1 VKALGHVLHYQHGVP
16 VRKAPAVIE
25 EMTGVRLTQSALT
38 QDALKQT
45 AGPLGTAYRQLR
57 ETIGKA
63 DVVHTDDT
71 GWRVGG
77 QTAFQMVFATQTET
91 VYQIRERHRNE
102 EVREVISTEICGE
115 FGQNLKQLLR
125 QALRLIEERA
135 LLPPAEYQQQVG
147 ELDAQLTHHL
157 RNRILRDD
165 DNQRLL
171 NGVGTQQ
178 DRRNLLRF
186 LNDPRI
192 EPTNNRAERALRPA
206 VIARKV
212 SPCSKNERGARAVE
226 AFVSVLETVR
236 KTCATRISDAL
247 CTLLAGT
254 QAAAPT

>member
-1 VKALGHVLHYQHGVP
+1 VRRCRRCGKAVRGQHLEVAEDQQGATAHRLGPRVKALRHVLHYQHGVP

-102 EVREVISTEICGE
+102 EVREVISTEFAGVMVCDRGRSYDAEQLRGVAQQKCFAHLIRNAGEIADGKKGRAKE
-115 FGQNLKQLLR
+115 FGQNLIELLLLEIAEGATILISSHDIAEIETIASHIGISIAPPNPVFR
-125 QALRLIEERA
+125 GGSLTRLTRNV
-135 LLPPAEYQQQVG
+135 L
-147 ELDAQLTHHL
+147 AQDTSG
-157 RNRILRDD
+157 R
-165 DNQRLL
+165 
-171 NGVGTQQ
+171 
-178 DRRNLLRF
+178 
-186 LNDPRI
+186 
-192 EPTNNRAERALRPA
+192 
-206 VIARKV
+206 
-212 SPCSKNERGARAVE
+212 
-226 AFVSVLETVR
+226 
-236 KTCATRISDAL
+236 
-247 CTLLAGT
+247 TL
-254 QAAAPT
+254 